1 MPYFCIKFQVA
12 RILAIDYGLKRTGIA
27 VTDPLKL
34 IASGLT
40 TVPTEELLA
49 FLEGYVQEEEVERI
63 VVGAPKRLNNVVSEV
78 EGSISKFL
86 LALGKRLPGI
96 PVSRQ
101 DERFTSKM
109 AAQSMLEGG
118 MKKKKRRNKAMLD
131 EISATLILQSY
142 LSTN

>member
-40 TVPTEELLA
+40 TVPTDELLA
-49 FLEGYVQEEEVERI
+49 FLEGYVKKEEVERI
-63 VVGAPKRLNNVVSEV
+63 VVGAPKRMNNVVSEV
-78 EGSISKFL
+78 EGPISKFL
-86 LALGKRLPGI
+86 LALGKRLPDI

-142 LSTN
+142 LSKN